1 MIQKKLTILKV
12 IIIFLFC
19 ISFGMSGLIIS
30 GLIKLY
36 LLENFDSVLEPMP
49 IITLIG
55 FIFLGLFQ
63 ARCYNLVSYKYP
75 DKELT
80 KRGESSYRL
89 LYNLSSIIFF
99 GICFCFIGFIYTL
112 LFDNTYEN
120 ESNIFFI
127 MLITF
132 ATYIPCHIYC
142 IRQSNALRKIIKA
155 NYIISQNNIIESIG
169 EKNEDS

>member
-1 MIQKKLTILKV
+1 MLQKKLTVLK
-12 IIIFLFC
+12 IICTILFC
-19 ISFGMSGLIIS
+19 ISFGMSGLIIL

-36 LLENFDSVLEPMP
+36 LSENYDSVLEPMP
-49 IITLIG
+49 LITLIG

-63 ARCYNLVSYKYP
+63 VRCYNLVAYKYP

-80 KRGESSYRL
+80 KRSDSSFRL
-89 LYNLSSIIFF
+89 LYIFSSIVFF
-99 GICFCFIGFIYTL
+99 GICFCFIGFIYAL
-112 LFDNTYEN
+112 LFDNTYGN
-120 ESNIFFI
+120 ESYIFFI

-132 ATYIPCHIYC
+132 AIYIPCHIHC

-155 NYIISQNNIIESIG
+155 NYILSQNNIVESIG

>member
-80 KRGESSYRL
+80 KRGESSSGNSL
-89 LYNLSSIIFF
+89 LNF
-99 GICFCFIGFIYTL
+99 
-112 LFDNTYEN
+112 
-120 ESNIFFI
+120 
-127 MLITF
+127 
-132 ATYIPCHIYC
+132 
-142 IRQSNALRKIIKA
+142 
-155 NYIISQNNIIESIG
+155 
-169 EKNEDS
+169 